1 MNGQRPGS
9 AVHGNQGLSQRGYKK
24 RLQAMLAVD
33 DLVGNVVKTR
43 HATGQLDNTYLVFSF
58 DNGFHLGQHRL
69 PSGKQTAYET
79 DIKAPLVIRGPGVP
93 AAQTR
98 SELASN
104 IDLAP
109 TFAAEA
115 ATPRPRSTAAR

>member
-79 DIKAPLVIRGPGVP
+79 DINGFPVP
-93 AAQTR
+93 H
-98 SELASN
+98 SN
-104 IDLAP
+104 INLAKC
-109 TFAAEA
+109 
-115 ATPRPRSTAAR
+115 SLVVSQD